1 MNSAHGPQVASPVSG
16 RQSTARPLVTTS
28 DTPSIIPAHT
38 LPREFVRPLT
48 TKPPSPAMARTNV
61 LQPNLPMDQ
70 NIPRLPAS
78 HSFAGMPTIRPGTG
92 NGSLVPSTSFNQLH
106 TPLQPNVA
114 GRGPPSFLRPDM
126 EANARPGA
134 ISVSPPPKEGISPP
148 SRARS
153 PNSFAP
159 SSTVPMTHPS
169 APRARS
175 IGKEPEREEPRRVHP
190 DLTPLNVKDLDNKSS
205 SAITN
210 ENVSSPTLLPFTE
223 RLSAIQPQIPNLL
236 ALKEPENGKN
246 KHPDSEQDDGDTKE
260 QRSKNF
266 SPESDDPL
274 LDHRHLQPGDTVS
287 LLSHKATLQMYR
299 DNAKKTNDPMLNYEL
314 AVFMLDVSRSLEF
327 SQQMLSRGQDPAAE
341 SEQLAKEA
349 MSILR
354 RLADRGH
361 VESQYLAGDC
371 CMNGYGMSKGR
382 PDLGLAYS
390 YFVQAGKRGHPDAA
404 YRAGTC
410 YEKGWGCRRDPA
422 KAVQFYKMAASRKHP
437 GAQYR
442 LGTAELNGELGLK
455 RLAREG
461 VKWLKRSA
469 ENATPEFP
477 HALHELALLH
487 EKGIYNVLFVD
498 NEYSCELLAQA
509 VEMGYAPS
517 AYKLGVNYEYG
528 RMGCP
533 QDSGLSIHMY
543 NIAAQQ
549 NHKEACFALT
559 SWYLVGVP
567 GILPQ
572 SDTEAYLWA
581 KRAAEQGLAKAEYA
595 CGYFCENGIG
605 TPRDLGEAKGWY
617 QRAVEHGDN
626 RASSRLN
633 TLSGYTAKPVGI
645 AADEASAKNLP
656 QAIPVQPLS
665 APFPSAAPIS
675 TMRTLGV
682 ANYPT
687 PKTMK
692 ETQAMQR
699 DLHQQALVAAIEERE
714 KPKTATP
721 TSPQGPSFFGQKGSQ
736 GRPFEKPF
744 SPSQPPKEGGK
755 PMSLIAAGPR
765 AGFPKPPT
773 PPPPPPPEP
782 EPDADAQLAANPKSF
797 KSRLLRLGKMGKIRK
812 GAASEG
818 AEGKDAENVAELE
831 VPEGQEPLSAT
842 EKVPDGNEAPK
853 SPPDADADKETRQNK
868 DPAGVG
874 EGPPSPKPETGAMV
888 LLGPKPLDQTRGQPP
903 ALTPGPSGPSSAAG
917 ADGAPRL
924 PGEPKQHTLGDSS
937 RPEAADKMSQE
948 ATEKS
953 KDVNNEKSKNKKSD
967 KSSGL
972 SFFGL
977 GRKIKNK
984 GSDKPGS
991 EDKKNQEVPKPSG
1004 EASPSIAK
1012 PADTPAPLSP
1022 RPDEKNSSLVE
1033 RSKDSESTS
1042 PSSPKPTT
1050 SSAEPSV
1057 PPMPAMPP
1065 STVVRP
1071 SPSMALVPGRLP
1083 AIGAPDGTESNP
1095 VPASPQIG
1103 GMVPSRPP
1111 PQGVRPV
1118 MAGAMMTSRPF
1129 PPGARPGMPPNAQP
1143 GARPGMPPNVQS
1155 GARPG
1160 MPPNAQPGARPGMP
1174 PNAQP
1179 GARPGMPPNANAPEA
1194 NNVVQLHPSAASG
1207 VRPPAALQPSL
1218 RPGPRPFSPTF
1229 PSPAGPSRPNPHLL
1243 PGVSSSP
1250 DGAAPRANGHG
1261 VKPGSPPFMPEQHS
1275 FAPPA
1280 MQPGRPPSPSS
1291 PFGRPPTRPFSPS
1304 AVRMP
1309 RMPSQ
1314 SSMHQ
1319 SGNGPPPP
1327 KPGQMMNV
1335 SLPAPTNQPHL
1346 GRASPR
1352 PPIAQPPRPT
1362 SPPPFLAS
1370 QQPNRPPVPR
1380 GVMPP
1385 GSRPSMRPPQP
1396 PAIIPP
1402 PPRSPPARVNQPS
1415 LGPPGSSM
1423 PQGRMDVPSGP
1434 TAQGQSP
1441 LSKAMVSPP
1450 KMSSP
1455 DRPPFA
1461 PPTHVT
1467 PPKTSAKAS
1476 GFSTP
1481 DSSSSKIMEFKD
1493 AESDNL
1499 NFGSATTTENAA
1511 AVGEDGDKSVRK
1523 KWLGFL

>member
-1 MNSAHGPQVASPVSG
+1 MNSAHGSQVVSPVSG

-126 EANARPGA
+126 AANARPGA

-175 IGKEPEREEPRRVHP
+175 NGKEPEKEEPRCVHP

-246 KHPDSEQDDGDTKE
+246 KHPDSEQDDGDMKE
-260 QRSKNF
+260 QRSKNL

-299 DNAKKTNDPMLNYEL
+299 DNAKKTNDPMLSYEL

-818 AEGKDAENVAELE
+818 AEGEDAENVAGLE
-831 VPEGQEPLSAT
+831 VPEGEEPLSAT

-853 SPPDADADKETRQNK
+853 SAPNADADKETGLNK

-874 EGPPSPKPETGAMV
+874 EGAPSPKPETGAMV
-888 LLGPKPLDQTRGQPP
+888 LSGPKPLGQARGQPP

-937 RPEAADKMSQE
+937 KPEAADKMSQE

-953 KDVNNEKSKNKKSD
+953 KDVNNEKSKNKKSE
-967 KSSGL
+967 KSGGL

-977 GRKIKNK
+977 GKKIMNK

-991 EDKKNQEVPKPSG
+991 EDKKNQEVPKPSD

-1050 SSAEPSV
+1050 GSAEPSV

-1083 AIGAPDGTESNP
+1083 AIGAPDRTESNP

-1103 GMVPSRPP
+1103 GIVPSRPP
-1111 PQGVRPV
+1111 PPGVRPV
-1118 MAGAMMTSRPF
+1118 MPGTMMTSRPF
-1129 PPGARPGMPPNAQP
+1129 P
-1143 GARPGMPPNVQS
+1143 
-1155 GARPG
+1155 
-1160 MPPNAQPGARPGMP
+1160 PGARPGMP

-1243 PGVSSSP
+1243 PGVSSSS
-1250 DGAAPRANGHG
+1250 DGATPRANGHG
-1261 VKPGSPPFMPEQHS
+1261 VKPGSPPSMPEQHS

-1291 PFGRPPTRPFSPS
+1291 PFVRPPTGPFSPS

-1319 SGNGPPPP
+1319 SGNGPSPP

-1335 SLPAPTNQPHL
+1335 SLPARTNQPHL
-1346 GRASPR
+1346 GGASPR
-1352 PPIAQPPRPT
+1352 PPVAQPPRPT
-1362 SPPPFLAS
+1362 SPPPFLTS

-1385 GSRPSMRPPQP
+1385 GSGPSMRPPQP

>member
-1 MNSAHGPQVASPVSG
+1 
-16 RQSTARPLVTTS
+16 
-28 DTPSIIPAHT
+28 
-38 LPREFVRPLT
+38 
-48 TKPPSPAMARTNV
+48 MARTNV

-1160 MPPNAQPGARPGMP
+1160 MPPNAQSGARPGMPPNAQPGARPGMPPNAQPGARPGMP

>member
-28 DTPSIIPAHT
+28 DTPSISPAHT
-38 LPREFVRPLT
+38 LPSEFVRPLT
-48 TKPPSPAMARTNV
+48 TKPPSQAMARTNV
-61 LQPNLPMDQ
+61 PQPNLPMDQ

-78 HSFAGMPTIRPGTG
+78 HSFAGMPTIRPGTD
-92 NGSLVPSTSFNQLH
+92 NGSLVPSASFNQLH

-175 IGKEPEREEPRRVHP
+175 NGKEPDREEPRRVHP

-210 ENVSSPTLLPFTE
+210 ENVSSSTLLPFTE
-223 RLSAIQPQIPNLL
+223 RLSAIEPQIPNLL
-236 ALKEPENGKN
+236 ALKEPENGKS

-260 QRSKNF
+260 QRSKNL

-299 DNAKKTNDPMLNYEL
+299 DNAKKTNDPMLSYEL

-721 TSPQGPSFFGQKGSQ
+721 TSPQGASFFGQKGSQ
-736 GRPFEKPF
+736 GRPSEKPF

-831 VPEGQEPLSAT
+831 VPEGEEPLSAT

-853 SPPDADADKETRQNK
+853 SVPDADADKETRQKK

-874 EGPPSPKPETGAMV
+874 EGAPSPKPETGAMV

-1065 STVVRP
+1065 GTVVRP

-1118 MAGAMMTSRPF
+1118 MAGAMMTSRSF

-1160 MPPNAQPGARPGMP
+1160 MPPNA
-1174 PNAQP
+1174 
-1179 GARPGMPPNANAPEA
+1179 NAPEA
-1194 NNVVQLHPSAASG
+1194 NNVLQLHPSAASG

-1229 PSPAGPSRPNPHLL
+1229 PSPTGPSRPNPHRL

-1352 PPIAQPPRPT
+1352 PPVAQPLRPK

-1385 GSRPSMRPPQP
+1385 GSGPSMRPPQP

-1415 LGPPGSSM
+1415 LRPPGSSM
-1423 PQGRMDVPSGP
+1423 PQGRMDMPSGP

-1467 PPKTSAKAS
+1467 PPKTPAKAS

-1511 AVGEDGDKSVRK
+1511 AVGEDGDKSVPK

>member
-1 MNSAHGPQVASPVSG
+1 MVQP
-16 RQSTARPLVTTS
+16 
-28 DTPSIIPAHT
+28 
-38 LPREFVRPLT
+38 
-48 TKPPSPAMARTNV
+48 NV
-61 LQPNLPMDQ
+61 PQPNLPMDQ

-126 EANARPGA
+126 AANARPGA

-175 IGKEPEREEPRRVHP
+175 NGKEPEKEEPRRVHP

-246 KHPDSEQDDGDTKE
+246 EHPDSEQDDGDMKE
-260 QRSKNF
+260 QRSKNL

-299 DNAKKTNDPMLNYEL
+299 DNAKKTNDPMLSYEL

-736 GRPFEKPF
+736 GRPSEKPF

-818 AEGKDAENVAELE
+818 AEGEDAENVAGLE
-831 VPEGQEPLSAT
+831 VPEGEEPLSAT

-853 SPPDADADKETRQNK
+853 SAPDADADKETGLNK

-874 EGPPSPKPETGAMV
+874 EGAPSPTPETGAMV
-888 LLGPKPLDQTRGQPP
+888 LSGPKPLGQARGQPP

-937 RPEAADKMSQE
+937 KPEAADKMSQE

-953 KDVNNEKSKNKKSD
+953 KDVNNEKSKNKKSE
-967 KSSGL
+967 KSGGL

-977 GRKIKNK
+977 GKKIMNK

-991 EDKKNQEVPKPSG
+991 EDKKNQEVPKPSD

-1012 PADTPAPLSP
+1012 PTDTPAPLSP

-1050 SSAEPSV
+1050 GSAEPSV

-1083 AIGAPDGTESNP
+1083 AIGAPDRTESNP

-1103 GMVPSRPP
+1103 GIVPSRPP
-1111 PQGVRPV
+1111 PPGVRPV
-1118 MAGAMMTSRPF
+1118 MPGTMMTSRPF

-1143 GARPGMPPNVQS
+1143 DTLSGLPLNV
-1155 GARPG
+1155 
-1160 MPPNAQPGARPGMP
+1160 
-1174 PNAQP
+1174 
-1179 GARPGMPPNANAPEA
+1179 NAPEA
-1194 NNVVQLHPSAASG
+1194 NNMLQLHPSAASG

-1243 PGVSSSP
+1243 PGVSSSS

-1261 VKPGSPPFMPEQHS
+1261 VKPGSPPSMPEQRS

-1291 PFGRPPTRPFSPS
+1291 PFGRPPTGPFSPS

-1319 SGNGPPPP
+1319 SGNGPSPP

-1335 SLPAPTNQPHL
+1335 SLPARTNQPHL
-1346 GRASPR
+1346 GGASPR
-1352 PPIAQPPRPT
+1352 PPRPT
-1362 SPPPFLAS
+1362 SPPPFLTS

-1385 GSRPSMRPPQP
+1385 GSGPSMRPPQP

-1423 PQGRMDVPSGP
+1423 PQGRMDMPSGP

-1467 PPKTSAKAS
+1467 PPKTPAKAS

>member
-1 MNSAHGPQVASPVSG
+1 
-16 RQSTARPLVTTS
+16 
-28 DTPSIIPAHT
+28 
-38 LPREFVRPLT
+38 
-48 TKPPSPAMARTNV
+48 MARTNV

-1143 GARPGMPPNVQS
+1143 DTLSGLPLNV
-1155 GARPG
+1155 
-1160 MPPNAQPGARPGMP
+1160 
-1174 PNAQP
+1174 
-1179 GARPGMPPNANAPEA
+1179 NAPEA
-1194 NNVVQLHPSAASG
+1194 NNMLQLHPSAASG

>member
-1 MNSAHGPQVASPVSG
+1 M
-16 RQSTARPLVTTS
+16 T
-28 DTPSIIPAHT
+28 
-38 LPREFVRPLT
+38 
-48 TKPPSPAMARTNV
+48 RTNV
-61 LQPNLPMDQ
+61 PPPNMPMDQ

-78 HSFAGMPTIRPGTG
+78 HSFAGMPTVRPGTG

-106 TPLQPNVA
+106 TPLQPNVT
-114 GRGPPSFLRPDM
+114 GRGPPSFFHPDM
-126 EANARPGA
+126 ATNVRPGA
-134 ISVSPPPKEGISPP
+134 ISISPPPKEGIPP
-148 SRARS
+148 TSRARS
-153 PNSFAP
+153 PNTFAP
-159 SSTVPMTHPS
+159 SSTEPMAHPS
-169 APRARS
+169 APNAIS
-175 IGKEPEREEPRRVHP
+175 NGKAPEREDPRRAHP
-190 DLTPLNVKDLDNKSS
+190 DLTPLNVKDLGNKSS

-246 KHPDSEQDDGDTKE
+246 KHPDSEQDDGDMKE
-260 QRSKNF
+260 QRSKNL

-299 DNAKKTNDPMLNYEL
+299 DNAKKTNDPMLSYEL

-699 DLHQQALVAAIEERE
+699 DLHQQVLVAAIEERE

-721 TSPQGPSFFGQKGSQ
+721 TSPQGPSFLGQKGLQ

-782 EPDADAQLAANPKSF
+782 EPDADPQSAANPKSF

-812 GAASEG
+812 GTASEG
-818 AEGKDAENVAELE
+818 AGGEDAENVGGLE
-831 VPEGQEPLSAT
+831 VPEGEERLSAT
-842 EKVPDGNEAPK
+842 EKDPEGNEAPK
-853 SPPDADADKETRQNK
+853 SAPDVGADKETGLNK
-868 DPAGVG
+868 DPASVG
-874 EGPPSPKPETGAMV
+874 DGAPSPKPETGAMV
-888 LLGPKPLDQTRGQPP
+888 LSGPKPLGQARAQPA

-917 ADGAPRL
+917 AEGAPRL
-924 PGEPKQHTLGDSS
+924 TGEPKQHTLGDSS
-937 RPEAADKMSQE
+937 KPEAADKIPQE
-948 ATEKS
+948 TTEKS
-953 KDVNNEKSKNKKSD
+953 KDVNNEKSKNKKGE
-967 KSSGL
+967 KSVGL

-977 GRKIKNK
+977 GKKNK
-984 GSDKPGS
+984 NKDSDKSGS
-991 EDKKNQEVPKPSG
+991 EDKKDPEVPKPSD

-1012 PADTPAPLSP
+1012 PTDIPATLSP
-1022 RPDEKNSSLVE
+1022 KPDEQNSSLVE
-1033 RSKDSESTS
+1033 RSKDSEPKS
-1042 PSSPKPTT
+1042 PSSSKPTM
-1050 SSAEPSV
+1050 SPAEPSA

-1065 STVVRP
+1065 GTAVRP
-1071 SPSMALVPGRLP
+1071 PPSMALVPGRFQP
-1083 AIGAPDGTESNP
+1083 GTAPDMTESKP
-1095 VPASPQIG
+1095 VPASPQTG

-1111 PQGVRPV
+1111 PPGARPV
-1118 MAGAMMTSRPF
+1118 MPGTMMTSRPF
-1129 PPGARPGMPPNAQP
+1129 PPGARPGMPPNVQPGLRPGMPPNAQLGARPGMPPNVQPGLRPGMPPNAQP
-1143 GARPGMPPNVQS
+1143 GARPGMPPNVQP
-1155 GARPG
+1155 GLRPG

-1179 GARPGMPPNANAPEA
+1179 GARPGLPPNANAPDA
-1194 NNVVQLHPSAASG
+1194 NNMLQLHPSAASG

-1218 RPGPRPFSPTF
+1218 RPGPPPFSQTF
-1229 PSPAGPSRPNPHLL
+1229 PSPAGQNRPNSHLL
-1243 PGVSSSP
+1243 PGVPGSS
-1250 DGAAPRANGHG
+1250 DGATPTASGHG
-1261 VKPGSPPFMPEQHS
+1261 VKPGSPPSMPVQRS
-1275 FAPPA
+1275 FVPPT

-1291 PFGRPPTRPFSPS
+1291 PFGRPPTGPFSPS
-1304 AVRMP
+1304 AARMP
-1309 RMPSQ
+1309 KMPSQ
-1314 SSMHQ
+1314 SSMHL

-1327 KPGQMMNV
+1327 KPGQMMHV
-1335 SLPAPTNQPHL
+1335 SPPAPTNQPRL
-1346 GRASPR
+1346 GGASPR
-1352 PPIAQPPRPT
+1352 PPLAQPPRPM
-1362 SPPPFLAS
+1362 SPPPFPTS
-1370 QQPNRPPVPR
+1370 QQPVRPPFPR
-1380 GVMPP
+1380 GMMPP
-1385 GSRPSMRPPQP
+1385 GSGPSMQPHQP

-1402 PPRSPPARVNQPS
+1402 PRSSPARVNQPS

-1423 PQGRMDVPSGP
+1423 PQGRMDMPSGP
-1434 TAQGQSP
+1434 TAPSQSP
-1441 LSKAMVSPP
+1441 LSRGMVSPP
-1450 KMSSP
+1450 KVSSP
-1455 DRPPFA
+1455 ERPPFA

-1467 PPKTSAKAS
+1467 PPKAPAKAS

-1499 NFGSATTTENAA
+1499 NFGSATTAENAA
-1511 AVGEDGDKSVRK
+1511 TVGEEGDKSVRK

>member
-1 MNSAHGPQVASPVSG
+1 MNSAHGPQVVSPVSG

-28 DTPSIIPAHT
+28 DTPSINPTHT

-48 TKPPSPAMARTNV
+48 TKPPSPAMVQPNV
-61 LQPNLPMDQ
+61 PQPNLPMDQ

-126 EANARPGA
+126 AANARPGA

-175 IGKEPEREEPRRVHP
+175 NGKEPEKEEPRRVHP

-246 KHPDSEQDDGDTKE
+246 KHPDSEQDDGDMKE
-260 QRSKNF
+260 QRSKNL

-299 DNAKKTNDPMLNYEL
+299 DNAKKTNDPMLSYEL

-736 GRPFEKPF
+736 GRPSEKPF

-818 AEGKDAENVAELE
+818 AEGEDAENVAGLE
-831 VPEGQEPLSAT
+831 VPEGEEPLSAT

-853 SPPDADADKETRQNK
+853 SAPNADADKETGLNK

-874 EGPPSPKPETGAMV
+874 EGAPSPKPETGAMV
-888 LLGPKPLDQTRGQPP
+888 LSGPKPLGQARGQPP

-937 RPEAADKMSQE
+937 KPEAADKMSQE

-953 KDVNNEKSKNKKSD
+953 RDVNNEKSKNKKSE
-967 KSSGL
+967 KSGGL

-977 GRKIKNK
+977 GKKIMNK

-991 EDKKNQEVPKPSG
+991 EDKKNQEVPKPSD

-1012 PADTPAPLSP
+1012 PTDTPAPLSP

-1050 SSAEPSV
+1050 GSAEPSV

-1083 AIGAPDGTESNP
+1083 AIGAPDRTESNP

-1103 GMVPSRPP
+1103 GIVPSRPP
-1111 PQGVRPV
+1111 PPGVRPV
-1118 MAGAMMTSRPF
+1118 MPGTMMTSRPF

-1143 GARPGMPPNVQS
+1143 DTLSGLPLNV
-1155 GARPG
+1155 
-1160 MPPNAQPGARPGMP
+1160 
-1174 PNAQP
+1174 
-1179 GARPGMPPNANAPEA
+1179 NAPEA
-1194 NNVVQLHPSAASG
+1194 NNMLQLHPSAASG

-1218 RPGPRPFSPTF
+1218 RPAPRPFSPTF

-1243 PGVSSSP
+1243 PGVSSSS
-1250 DGAAPRANGHG
+1250 DGATPRANGHG
-1261 VKPGSPPFMPEQHS
+1261 VKPGSPPSMPEQHS

-1291 PFGRPPTRPFSPS
+1291 PFGRPPTGPFSPS

-1319 SGNGPPPP
+1319 SGNGPSPP

-1335 SLPAPTNQPHL
+1335 SLPARTNQPHL
-1346 GRASPR
+1346 GGASPR
-1352 PPIAQPPRPT
+1352 PPVAQPPRPT
-1362 SPPPFLAS
+1362 SPPPFLTS

-1385 GSRPSMRPPQP
+1385 GSGPSMRPPQP
-1396 PAIIPP
+1396 PALIPP

-1423 PQGRMDVPSGP
+1423 PQGRMDMPSGP

-1455 DRPPFA
+1455 DWPPFA

-1467 PPKTSAKAS
+1467 PPKTPAKAS

>member
-1 MNSAHGPQVASPVSG
+1 MNSAHGPQVVSPVSG

-28 DTPSIIPAHT
+28 DTPSINPTHT

-48 TKPPSPAMARTNV
+48 TKPPSPAMVQPNV
-61 LQPNLPMDQ
+61 PQPNLPMDQ

-126 EANARPGA
+126 AANARPGA

-175 IGKEPEREEPRRVHP
+175 NGKEPEKEEPRRVHP

-246 KHPDSEQDDGDTKE
+246 KHPDSEQDDGDMKE
-260 QRSKNF
+260 QRSKNL

-299 DNAKKTNDPMLNYEL
+299 DNAKKTNDPMLSYEL

-736 GRPFEKPF
+736 GRPSEKPF

-818 AEGKDAENVAELE
+818 AEGEDAENVAGLE
-831 VPEGQEPLSAT
+831 VPEGEEPLSAT

-853 SPPDADADKETRQNK
+853 SAPNADADKETGLNK

-874 EGPPSPKPETGAMV
+874 EGAPSPKPETGAMV
-888 LLGPKPLDQTRGQPP
+888 LSGPKPLGQARGQPP

-917 ADGAPRL
+917 TDGAPRL

-937 RPEAADKMSQE
+937 KPEAADKMSQE

-953 KDVNNEKSKNKKSD
+953 KDVNNEKSKNKKSE
-967 KSSGL
+967 KSGGL

-977 GRKIKNK
+977 GKKIMNK
-984 GSDKPGS
+984 SSDKPGS
-991 EDKKNQEVPKPSG
+991 EDKKNQEVPKPSD

-1012 PADTPAPLSP
+1012 PTDTPAPLSP

-1050 SSAEPSV
+1050 GSAEPSV

-1083 AIGAPDGTESNP
+1083 AIGAPDRTESNL

-1103 GMVPSRPP
+1103 GIVPSRPP
-1111 PQGVRPV
+1111 PPGVRPV
-1118 MAGAMMTSRPF
+1118 MPGTMMTSRPF

-1143 GARPGMPPNVQS
+1143 DTLSGLPLNV
-1155 GARPG
+1155 
-1160 MPPNAQPGARPGMP
+1160 
-1174 PNAQP
+1174 
-1179 GARPGMPPNANAPEA
+1179 NAPEA
-1194 NNVVQLHPSAASG
+1194 NNMLQLHPSAASG

-1243 PGVSSSP
+1243 PGVSSSS

-1261 VKPGSPPFMPEQHS
+1261 VKPGSPPSMPEQRS

-1291 PFGRPPTRPFSPS
+1291 PFGRPPTGPFSPS

-1319 SGNGPPPP
+1319 SGNGPSPP

-1335 SLPAPTNQPHL
+1335 SLPARTNQPHL
-1346 GRASPR
+1346 GGASPR
-1352 PPIAQPPRPT
+1352 PPRPT
-1362 SPPPFLAS
+1362 SPPPFLTS

-1380 GVMPP
+1380 GMMPP
-1385 GSRPSMRPPQP
+1385 GSGPSMRPPQP

-1423 PQGRMDVPSGP
+1423 PQGRMDMPSGP

-1467 PPKTSAKAS
+1467 PPKTPAKAS

>member
-1 MNSAHGPQVASPVSG
+1 
-16 RQSTARPLVTTS
+16 
-28 DTPSIIPAHT
+28 
-38 LPREFVRPLT
+38 
-48 TKPPSPAMARTNV
+48 
-61 LQPNLPMDQ
+61 
-70 NIPRLPAS
+70 
-78 HSFAGMPTIRPGTG
+78 
-92 NGSLVPSTSFNQLH
+92 
-106 TPLQPNVA
+106 
-114 GRGPPSFLRPDM
+114 
-126 EANARPGA
+126 
-134 ISVSPPPKEGISPP
+134 
-148 SRARS
+148 
-153 PNSFAP
+153 
-159 SSTVPMTHPS
+159 MTHPS

-175 IGKEPEREEPRRVHP
+175 NGKEPEKEEPRRVHP

-299 DNAKKTNDPMLNYEL
+299 DNAKKTNDPMLSYEL

-736 GRPFEKPF
+736 GRPSEKPF

-765 AGFPKPPT
+765 AGF
-773 PPPPPPPEP
+773 PEP

-818 AEGKDAENVAELE
+818 AEGEDAENVAGLE
-831 VPEGQEPLSAT
+831 VPEGEEPLSAT

-853 SPPDADADKETRQNK
+853 SAPNADADKETGLNK

-874 EGPPSPKPETGAMV
+874 EGAPSPKPETGAMV
-888 LLGPKPLDQTRGQPP
+888 LSGPKPLGQARGQPP

-937 RPEAADKMSQE
+937 KPEAADKMSQE

>member
-1 MNSAHGPQVASPVSG
+1 
-16 RQSTARPLVTTS
+16 
-28 DTPSIIPAHT
+28 
-38 LPREFVRPLT
+38 
-48 TKPPSPAMARTNV
+48 MARTNV

-1143 GARPGMPPNVQS
+1143 GARPGMPPN
-1155 GARPG
+1155 
-1160 MPPNAQPGARPGMP
+1160 
-1174 PNAQP
+1174 
-1179 GARPGMPPNANAPEA
+1179 ANAPEA

>member
-1143 GARPGMPPNVQS
+1143 GARPGMPPN
-1155 GARPG
+1155 
-1160 MPPNAQPGARPGMP
+1160 
-1174 PNAQP
+1174 
-1179 GARPGMPPNANAPEA
+1179 ANAPEA

>member
-48 TKPPSPAMARTNV
+48 TKPPSPAMVQPNV
-61 LQPNLPMDQ
+61 PQPNLPMDQ

-299 DNAKKTNDPMLNYEL
+299 DNAKKTNDPMLSYEL

-818 AEGKDAENVAELE
+818 AEGEDAENVAGLE
-831 VPEGQEPLSAT
+831 VPEGEEPLSAT

-853 SPPDADADKETRQNK
+853 SAPNADADKETGLNK

-874 EGPPSPKPETGAMV
+874 EGAPSPKPETGAMV

-991 EDKKNQEVPKPSG
+991 EDKKNQEVPKPSD

-1012 PADTPAPLSP
+1012 PTDTPAPLSP

-1050 SSAEPSV
+1050 GSAEPSV

-1083 AIGAPDGTESNP
+1083 AIGAPDRTESNP

-1103 GMVPSRPP
+1103 GIVPSRPP
-1111 PQGVRPV
+1111 PPGVRPV
-1118 MAGAMMTSRPF
+1118 MPGTMMTSRPF

-1143 GARPGMPPNVQS
+1143 DTLSGLPLNV
-1155 GARPG
+1155 
-1160 MPPNAQPGARPGMP
+1160 
-1174 PNAQP
+1174 
-1179 GARPGMPPNANAPEA
+1179 NAPEA
-1194 NNVVQLHPSAASG
+1194 NNMLQLHPSAASG

-1243 PGVSSSP
+1243 PGVSSSS
-1250 DGAAPRANGHG
+1250 DGATPRANGHG
-1261 VKPGSPPFMPEQHS
+1261 VKPGSPPSMPEQHS

-1319 SGNGPPPP
+1319 SGNGPSPP

-1335 SLPAPTNQPHL
+1335 SLPARTNQPHL
-1346 GRASPR
+1346 GGASPR
-1352 PPIAQPPRPT
+1352 PPVAQPPRPT
-1362 SPPPFLAS
+1362 SPPPFLTS

-1385 GSRPSMRPPQP
+1385 GSGPSMRPPQP

-1467 PPKTSAKAS
+1467 PPKTPAKAS